1 MQINE
6 GRKIFEVQVN
16 SHYTSI
22 CLTINYALILNY
34 INLYELI
41 HIPLNNSGVYL
52 GLIFG
57 AMLIYSFGSVILLSI
72 QSVTP
77 ILCLDVLAQ
86 MEEDPGIKEN
96 TTQMDF
102 IRSSNVLCVNTLLQ
116 LKFFLPYVILLF
128 MKLYLPFLL
137 IGLVFGPKTS
147 LGMITG
153 MLIGGLQLAFSSGL
167 TGSIWNSA
175 REEVFQLCW
184 GFL

>member
-86 MEEDPGIKEN
+86 MEEDPAIKEG

-116 LKFFLPYVILLF
+116 LKFFLPYVFRDL
-128 MKLYLPFLL
+128 
-137 IGLVFGPKTS
+137 
-147 LGMITG
+147 
-153 MLIGGLQLAFSSGL
+153 
-167 TGSIWNSA
+167 
-175 REEVFQLCW
+175 
-184 GFL
+184 